1 MKTYFSPD
9 YISTS
14 NSLETVRK
22 SEWLAA
28 KILANHGSIVAP
40 KPINREELAEFL
52 DHDYVAS
59 LFDLTLD
66 WSALGSRWNSDLL
79 KSIRHSNGGVRDAV
93 LSAITDGY
101 AGSLSSGLHHAGKS
115 YGMGYCQ
122 VNGLAMGAIIAKQ
135 HGQRVGILDV
145 DAHFGGGTY
154 DIIGNLDIPIADL
167 STSYLDEWK
176 PTQKLHHTDFYTM
189 RDRQSYL
196 SKVQQALDHLKACD
210 VDFIM
215 HNAGMDP
222 SLNGITRETLALR
235 EQMIAQWCKDNQIKA
250 CWVLAGGYLSASIR
264 PQDLTDMHY
273 TTYESFLKIS
283 EAV

>member
-1 MKTYFSPD
+1 MNTYFSPD

-22 SEWLAA
+22 SEWLAK
-28 KILANHGSIVAP
+28 KILANGGFLVEP
-40 KPINREELAEFL
+40 KPVNREELGAFL

-93 LSAITDGY
+93 LSALENGY
-101 AGSLSSGLHHAGKS
+101 AGSLSSGLHHAGKN
-115 YGMGYCQ
+115 YGMGFCQ
-122 VNGLAMGAIIAKQ
+122 VNGLAMGAILAKQ
-135 HGQRVGILDV
+135 NGKRVGVLDV
-145 DAHFGGGTY
+145 DAHFGGGTF
-154 DIIGNLDIPIADL
+154 DILGGLDIPIADL

-176 PTQKLHHTDFYTM
+176 PTKNIHHTDFHSY
-189 RDRQSYL
+189 RDSQSYL
-196 SKVQQALDHLKACD
+196 SKVQDCLDHLKSCD

-222 SLNGITRETLALR
+222 SLNGISKETLELR
-235 EQMIAQWCKDNQIKA
+235 EEMVANWCKENNIKA
-250 CWVLAGGYLSASIR
+250 CWVLAGGYLSATIT
-264 PQDLTDMHY
+264 PAVLTDMHY
-273 TTYESFLKIS
+273 ATYNSFNKIS
-283 EAV
+283 KKG